1 MNSIPALAEP
11 CVTWSCDLL
20 DLTCHFLIS
29 SMSILRHQ
37 PLRGDETR
45 HQTGMAPYVIAPCCP
60 PGLEGLRPPALSSPH
75 PKDGSNR
82 WSGEEEEEEE
92 GRELQMEEGEVEV
105 LPVGRTA

>member
-1 MNSIPALAEP
+1 
-11 CVTWSCDLL
+11 
-20 DLTCHFLIS
+20 
-29 SMSILRHQ
+29 
-37 PLRGDETR
+37 
-45 HQTGMAPYVIAPCCP
+45 MAPYVIAPCCP
-60 PGLEGLRPPALSSPH
+60 PGLEGLRAPALSSPH